1 MVNFLGTVC
10 SKVDDKG
17 RIVFPAVFKNA
28 MYAAGMTDMRLLI
41 KKDVYTRCLE
51 VYPFSEWERQSEEIR
66 SKLSP
71 LNKAHAALWR
81 KYTDGCVEVTPDEK
95 LGRLSIPKFLL
106 EEIGVTKEV
115 VFAGMGFKIEIWAE
129 DERKAALI
137 SEEEFESIANGLSK

>member
-1 MVNFLGTVC
+1 MVNLLGTVC

-28 MYAAGMTDMRLLI
+28 MLAAGMTDMKLLI

-66 SKLSP
+66 SKLNP
-71 LNKAHAALWR
+71 LDKSHAALWR
-81 KYTDGCVEVTPDEK
+81 KYTDGCVEVKPDEK

-106 EEIGVTKEV
+106 DEIGVTREV
-115 VFAGMGFKIEIWAE
+115 VFAGMGFKIEIWAAQ
-129 DERKAALI
+129 ERQAALI
-137 SEEEFESIANGLSK
+137 SEEEFESIAKGLSQ